1 MRWFK
6 AITYIFSPL
15 VAALL
20 AGILLIRLHVLG
32 GTWFVI
38 LVLIGLVVSIINAVI
53 VSMGII
59 RKQGN

>member
-20 AGILLIRLHVLG
+20 AGILLTRLHMLG

-38 LVLIGLVVSIINAVI
+38 LVLIGLVVSITNAVI
-53 VSMGII
+53 VSMGMTK
-59 RKQGN
+59 KQGD

>member
-38 LVLIGLVVSIINAVI
+38 VVLIGLLVSLTNAVI
-53 VSMGII
+53 VSMGMAK
-59 RKQGN
+59 KQGN

>member
-20 AGILLIRLHVLG
+20 AGILLTRLHVLR

-38 LVLIGLVVSIINAVI
+38 LVLIGLVVSITNAVI
-53 VSMGII
+53 VSMGMSK
-59 RKQGN
+59 KQGN

>member
-6 AITYIFSPL
+6 AITYIFSPF

-38 LVLIGLVVSIINAVI
+38 VVLIGLLVSLTNAVI
-53 VSMGII
+53 VSMGMAK
-59 RKQGN
+59 KQGN

>member
-20 AGILLIRLHVLG
+20 AGILFIRLHVLG

-38 LVLIGLVVSIINAVI
+38 VVLIGLVVSLTNAVI
-53 VSMGII
+53 VSMGMAK
-59 RKQGN
+59 KQGN